1 MCLINL
7 VRMELQYDEEGDE
20 PEFFSKNMN
29 KNVEPEVENFK
40 RAQFS
45 DGLGK

>member
-1 MCLINL
+1 MSLINL
-7 VRMELQYDEEGDE
+7 VRMGLQYDEEGDE